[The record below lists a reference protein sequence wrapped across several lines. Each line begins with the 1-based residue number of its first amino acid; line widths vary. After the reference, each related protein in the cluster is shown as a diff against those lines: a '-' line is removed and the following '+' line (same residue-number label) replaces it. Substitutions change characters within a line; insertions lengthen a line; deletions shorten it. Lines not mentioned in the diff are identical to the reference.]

1 MTSPLDGKVA
11 PFGQAVDTFHAFL
24 NQPAG
29 DIETE
34 AGSMPNLRKLSNEL
48 RVIAAETAEG
58 TAGET
63 VLVIEDRIYP
73 GVYNT
78 PPTLKPHSGAPSAD
92 GDRCVILVGGVP
104 MEHLR
109 SGGGWLIPNFDAQQ
123 LAQAETLPMMAFT
136 AVEAQSIFDNALP
149 MQSYTALRA
158 YTGRAAGVRITSTGF
173 AGTFQ
178 RDTSDVT
185 SADNGGT
192 VIVDASGRR
201 WKRQYS
207 GPAMVEWW
215 GARGVGNDGPALQR
229 ALDFGGWLY
238 TRWHHITGQKLFAA
252 KEGTRLMGPCAAWG
266 GEVSAGA
273 RIVAD
278 VGLNADFIIEFKNP
292 SRGALRSVGMEN
304 ICIDGGASNA
314 GGLAVRG
321 AYDAS
326 AFQNI
331 NIINVPGAR
340 VGFDTSAGNTITR
353 EGPIQTSTF
362 KNIWA
367 LHRDGEICTRPAV
380 ILGDIHESTV
390 ENVKGSHGSNI
401 STAPAFV
408 IQSCNGVQIVTPS
421 AINVSGYG
429 IVVRENFGPCV
440 GVTIIS
446 PTYEKCK
453 QPFGTDSKDTR
464 MFGAGL
470 PIVALGSVVRQPADG
485 SIASGTVWQSTA
497 AGIYTK
503 DTVGAFALGNVYDGS
518 GNLIGEITSLPS
530 VGNSSIRHINPR
542 TLSVNLSGAAQSV
555 FTALSRS
562 EIDLPMDTQTAPKHT
577 YLVAAGVKNSLFREK
592 EWGVTTNLS
601 ATSRVESGVG
611 EVVMSY
617 PDRWPLAGTA
627 VNLADFDAQS
637 RIRITK
643 NGGALALTIAG
654 AGISIGKYE
663 VTTLTMYEGY
673 ITLQRSGASKW
684 EIADIGGT
692 IKDAAKGMICGIPR
706 VAAVTE
712 TTAFDST
719 AHERVFTNTGATT
732 PVAINAGTA
741 GGTGPA
747 NAIGTRVTLTKTAA
761 QTFYFKPNAADIV
774 LGASAAGKYI
784 APANIGS
791 SLTLECVA
799 LNTWAVVASAGAFSY
814 EA

>member
-1 MTSPLDGKVA
+1 MAGTWYRTGTVAVTNGSKIVTGTATEFAKYVSEGFIFLAAGKVCE
-11 PFGQAVDTFHAFL
+11 VDTIDSDLQLTLAEDFEGATAAGVRYACAPTQATIPPLTKRVTQLLGDMGPVKDDYDSGNLLTSEALSTPANVPAYAF
-24 NQPAG
+24 
-29 DIETE
+29 
-34 AGSMPNLRKLSNEL
+34 S
-48 RVIAAETAEG
+48 AE
-58 TAGET
+58 
-63 VLVIEDRIYP
+63 
-73 GVYNT
+73 
-78 PPTLKPHSGAPSAD
+78 
-92 GDRCVILVGGVP
+92 
-104 MEHLR
+104 
-109 SGGGWLIPNFDAQQ
+109 
-123 LAQAETLPMMAFT
+123 
-136 AVEAQSIFDNALP
+136 EAQSIFDNALP
-149 MQSYTALRA
+149 MQSYAALRA

-192 VIVDASGRR
+192 VIVDVSGRR

-215 GARGVGNDGPALQR
+215 GARGVGNDGPALQL

-238 TRWHHITGQKLFAA
+238 TRWHHITKQKLFAT

-266 GEVSAGA
+266 GEVTAGA

-278 VGLNADFIIEFKNP
+278 VSLNADFILEFKNP
-292 SRGALRSVGMEN
+292 LRGALRSVGLED

-326 AFQNI
+326 AFRNI

-340 VGFDTSAGNTITR
+340 VGLDTSAGNTLTR

-380 ILGDIHESTV
+380 ILGDIHESTA
-390 ENVKGSHGSNI
+390 ENIKGSHGSNM

-429 IVVRENFGPCV
+429 IVVRENHGPCV
-440 GVTIIS
+440 GVTIIGA
-446 PTYEKCK
+446 TYEKCK

-485 SIASGTVWQSTA
+485 STASGTVWQSTNV
-497 AGIYTK
+497 GIYAK
-503 DTVGAFALGNVYDGS
+503 DTIGTFALGNVYDGS
-518 GNLIGEITSLPS
+518 GNLIGEITALPS
-530 VGNSSIRHINPR
+530 VGSSSIRHINPR
-542 TLSVNLSGAAQSV
+542 TLSVNLSNAAQSA
-555 FTALSRS
+555 FKALSRS
-562 EIDLPMDTQTAPKHT
+562 EIELPMDTQTEPKHT
-577 YLVAAGVKNSLFREK
+577 YLVTADVTNSLFREK

-611 EVVMSY
+611 EIVMGY
-617 PDRWPLAGTA
+617 PDRWPLSGTA
-627 VNLADFDAQS
+627 VNLANFATQS

-643 NGGALALTIAG
+643 NGGELAITIAG
-654 AGISIGKYE
+654 AGISIGKYG

-673 ITLQRSGASKW
+673 ITLQRSGTSKW
-684 EIADIGGT
+684 DIADMGGA
-692 IKDAAKGMICGIPR
+692 IKDAAQGMICGIPR
-706 VAAVTE
+706 VVAVTA

-719 AHERVFTNTGATT
+719 AHDRVFTNTGAAG

-741 GGTGPA
+741 GGSGPA
-747 NAIGTRVTLTKTAA
+747 IALGTRVTLTKTAA
-761 QTFYFKPNAADIV
+761 QSFYFKPNAADTV

-784 APANIGS
+784 APTAVGS
-791 SLTLECVA
+791 SVTLECMA
-799 LNTWAVVASAGAFSY
+799 ANTWAIIASAGTFSY
-814 EA
+814 EP